1 MSASFAKAVIPRPR
15 KRREREKESEWELGW
30 VFPIKTELPPIE
42 GDLPPALCHREE
54 ETSTEDRS

>member
-15 KRREREKESEWELGW
+15 KRREHPSDWELGW
-30 VFPIKTELPPIE
+30 VFPIKTELPSIE
-42 GDLPPALCHREE
+42 DELPPALCHREE

>member
-1 MSASFAKAVIPRPR
+1 MSASFAKAVIPRPP
-15 KRREREKESEWELGW
+15 KRREREKESQWELGW
-30 VFPIKTELPPIE
+30 VFPIKTELPSIE